1 MKNKKPKTSPPAP
14 VARPNLPVFFV
25 TLLVGLF
32 ATVLVLAQFH
42 YAQNPNSQ
50 LALSNLARRAQVL
63 EQVTNLVERDEL
75 CIPLAAYG
83 RALDE
88 ALPAHARVFLSG
100 MLGETNSGS
109 LGYYFFLRNY
119 LFPREVAISLND
131 QAVYHSTGFSGVSC
145 DSPSVLR
152 SNGFDLMIRYANNR
166 LQLIPLTPK
175 GMPKN
180 K

>member
-1 MKNKKPKTSPPAP
+1 MPKTSLPAP
-14 VARPNLPVFFV
+14 VAWPNLPVFFV
-25 TLLVGLF
+25 TLLVGIF
-32 ATVLVLAQFH
+32 AAVLVIAQFH
-42 YAQNPNSQ
+42 YAQNPNNQ

-63 EQVTNLVERDEL
+63 EQITNPVQRDEL

-88 ALPAHARVFLSG
+88 ALPAHARVFLTG

-119 LFPREVAISLND
+119 LFPHELAISLND
-131 QAVYHSTGFSGVSC
+131 KAVYHSTGFSGIPC
-145 DSPSVLR
+145 DSPSVLK
-152 SNGFDLMIRYANNR
+152 SNGFDLMIRYANNNM
-166 LQLIPLTPK
+166 QLIPLTPK

-180 K
+180 R